1 VNLRGIAIVPV
12 TRFGISNKTSTTSP
26 TDKARRVP
34 KQTPVVEM
42 FNARV
47 CSLSDSD
54 ILRLKDN
61 EVCSLKR
68 GVLRRSVDT

>member
-1 VNLRGIAIVPV
+1 V

-26 TDKARRVP
+26 THKTTRVA
-34 KQTPVVEM
+34 KQTPVAEM
-42 FNARV
+42 FIAFV
-47 CSLSDSD
+47 CSLPDSG

-68 GVLRRSVDT
+68 GERRRSGVFTAFPCA